1 MNFTDMRSFSKQL
14 IISGLFRPIIYG
26 RIISAPF
33 PMRNHVFFSPNFN
46 TKFPN
51 PASKIKVASE
61 TSACEILLILR
72 QKKRE

>member
-1 MNFTDMRSFSKQL
+1 MSF
-14 IISGLFRPIIYG
+14 F
-26 RIISAPF
+26 
-33 PMRNHVFFSPNFN
+33 PNFN

-72 QKKRE
+72 QNKREYFVVTSYEGTF